1 MRVFVLTTGRSA
13 STTFARACAHIEN
26 FTVGHESRWGLV
38 GKDRLDYADQ
48 HIEVDNRLAWL
59 LGRLD
64 ERYGDEVH
72 FGEEALYVHLV
83 RDREAVAQSY
93 CRRRLGRKSIIRAY
107 SHGILYRSQT
117 SLEDCLDYYDTV
129 NANIRL
135 FLKDKTRVQMFDPA
149 QAEQEFRIFWD
160 SIGAQGYLFAA
171 LAEWQVIYN
180 ELGIETGEMSTPL
193 LAYRKLKRISAQL
206 PEFLRNA

>member
-13 STTFARACAHIEN
+13 STTFARACTHIEN
-26 FTVGHESRWGLV
+26 FSVGHESRWGLV

-64 ERYGDEVH
+64 ERC
-72 FGEEALYVHLV
+72 GEEALFVHLV
-83 RDREAVAQSY
+83 RDREAVAHSY
-93 CRRRLGRKSIIRAY
+93 CRRRLGRESIIRAY

-117 SLEDCLDYYDTV
+117 TLQDCLDYYDTV

-135 FLKDKTRVQMFDPA
+135 FLKDKTRVQLFDPA
-149 QAEQEFRIFWD
+149 QAEQDFRIFWH
-160 SIGAQGYLFAA
+160 SIGAQGDLIAA

-180 ELGIETGEMSTPL
+180 ELGNETGEKSAPL
-193 LAYRKLKRISAQL
+193 LAYEKFKRISAQL